1 MLTENGTKNNFYF
14 TAVTYCLCFEK
25 KNSFSSTVHPLAV
38 NAIAN
43 VKEEALLLKLKR
55 LQSPADLALAL
66 PCVSTRQ

>member
-1 MLTENGTKNNFYF
+1 MEPRITFILQRLP
-14 TAVTYCLCFEK
+14 TASASKK